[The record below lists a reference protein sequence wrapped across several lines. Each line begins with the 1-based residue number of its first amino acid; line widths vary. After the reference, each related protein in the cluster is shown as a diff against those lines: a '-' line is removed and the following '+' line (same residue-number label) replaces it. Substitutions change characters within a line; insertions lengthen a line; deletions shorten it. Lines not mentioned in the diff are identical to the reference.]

1 MSFSSSSGSLQSQN
15 THLIL
20 FSDFIC
26 VYYKWKSFKSGYSI
40 LMFGVLCSWHTYTCF
55 YIFCLFTCEPVSV
68 FQDELTA
75 LNVKQGFNNQPAVS
89 GDEHGSAKNVNF
101 NPSKV
106 IMNQFSQ
113 NHTPDWFN
121 DLLLIM
127 SFLHR
132 STDQLKL
139 QQHHRREAALQ
150 HVCRYR
156 ET

>member
-1 MSFSSSSGSLQSQN
+1 MSFSSSASSLQRQN

-20 FSDFIC
+20 FLDFIC
-26 VYYKWKSFKSGYSI
+26 VYYKLKWVFHSNVWIFMQLTRI
-40 LMFGVLCSWHTYTCF
+40 YTCF

-68 FQDELTA
+68 LQDELTA

-113 NHTPDWFN
+113 SHIPDWFN
-121 DLLLIM
+121 DLLVMM